1 MPGPMRRERRSGW
14 ATGVAGD
21 AGVDDAERGAD
32 RAGEDVGGGAAGEEV
47 QEHLPGDGLG
57 VGGDAFVGEAVVGG
71 EDGELAG
78 GHPRVERGLGAGDLR
93 GERLDAAEGAERLG
107 LAVDPGLEAG
117 LEVRV
122 GGWRQP
128 FRLLA
133 GCRALA

>member
-21 AGVDDAERGAD
+21 AGVDDAERDAD
-32 RAGEDVGGGAAGEEV
+32 RAGEDVGGGVAGEEV
-47 QEHLPGDGLG
+47 QEHLPGDGLR

-78 GHPRVERGLGAGDLR
+78 RHPRVEAALGAGDLR
-93 GERLDAAEGAERLG
+93 GEVSMRPRAPSGLVLPSIRAWRRASKSASGVAAT
-107 LAVDPGLEAG
+107 
-117 LEVRV
+117 
-122 GGWRQP
+122 